1 MPKIIKQED
10 KQALVELVQEEIE
23 LHRKGEL
30 EKLSTNRDLVELIG
44 KSRRS
49 VIIILQSLK
58 EDKNYRAKHLISQRA
73 KKQWE
78 NPEYREMMT
87 KVASQSLKKQW
98 ENPEYREIM
107 SKVTS
112 QNIRKLWRNPKFREM
127 MSEMFKD
134 PEYREDLSKRK
145 IKQWENPEYR
155 EMMSEIREDPKL
167 REKMSQGGRTVA
179 KMNMNILYNGNNY
192 HSSSEAAIT
201 CLFEKYLEWKVEK
214 GKTWQVKNNGVKNGG
229 IDFLLEDEQVFIGYH
244 PPKPFYGKGGRRD
257 LRSREEYQKFMRI
270 KSKIRD
276 EKSPERAREFQKRIE
291 NIISKKY
298 TQSRLEAIEE
308 SEYAGTP
315 LIYAGSIEDIYDKVI
330 SVYSQ
335 EPPERATFLSEF
347 RGLVKEIR
355 DENKKP

>member
-78 NPEYREMMT
+78 NPEYREMMS
-87 KVASQSLKKQW
+87 KVA
-98 ENPEYREIM
+98 
-107 SKVTS
+107 S

-214 GKTWQVKNNGVKNGG
+214 GKTWQVKNKGVKNGG
-229 IDFLLEDEQVFIGYH
+229 IDFLLEDEQVFIEYH
-244 PPKPFYGKGGRRD
+244 PPKPFYGKGGRGD

-270 KSKIRD
+270 KSKIFYVTLLFT
-276 EKSPERAREFQKRIE
+276 A
-291 NIISKKY
+291 
-298 TQSRLEAIEE
+298 
-308 SEYAGTP
+308 
-315 LIYAGSIEDIYDKVI
+315 V
-330 SVYSQ
+330 
-335 EPPERATFLSEF
+335 
-347 RGLVKEIR
+347 
-355 DENKKP
+355 